1 MNLGML
7 VDFVGNLLDYD
18 PTNDTYREQLV
29 SLLNDAQTRC
39 LTDRPWDFAMR
50 DRVLKVWT
58 DVAAVSVGVVNG
70 STTVTGGPFPI
81 STSAVKPGSEYEL
94 GILEITDSNNVTARY
109 RVMYVALSNQLF
121 IDRDFAGA
129 TGAYTAKLY
138 RREIYLPSDCMQVQ
152 NVADPSVG
160 IPAKA
165 MFLSKWEREDANLD
179 PELLG
184 TMECYLPSEGLR
196 VQAPTTP
203 RGVTVPTVA
212 PGQGI
217 RTINVYMVNV
227 QGPFSTNFAVYPRD
241 ASDGFESALS
251 KVATYH
257 LTDTQT
263 LHFTPEAVANKTGFY
278 RRYYFTCPEAGILAP
293 VRVRGAYVQGAPPV
307 PNVDTVPPPGGVTL
321 GPDLSL
327 ATLSSQT
334 FQATSIRYQWDQSAV
349 YQSIQLYPHPSTDQ
363 DLDCRMLISPSRM
376 LEDQDAPLVPAAYA
390 QLIAYAALE
399 NVTMKVS
406 NPALSQ
412 VYMRKKDTLY
422 KGMEQA
428 YLKAVPRRLIKG
440 TPVAGYRYVT
450 NPFGPLRL
458 LP

>member
-1 MNLGML
+1 MNLGNL

-50 DRVLKVWT
+50 DRRLRVWT
-58 DVAAVSVGVVNG
+58 DLDVPVGVVNG
-70 STTVTGGPFPI
+70 SGTVTGGPFPI
-81 STSAVKPGSEYEL
+81 SPTAVRPGSDFEL
-94 GILEITDSNNVTARY
+94 GYLQITDSNNLTTTY
-109 RVMYVALSNQLF
+109 RVMYVAAANQLF
-121 IDRDFAGA
+121 LDRDFVGA
-129 TGAYTAKLY
+129 SGAYTAKLF
-138 RREIYLPSDCMQVQ
+138 RREVYLPSDCAQVQ

-165 MFLSKWEREDANLD
+165 LFLSKWEREEANLD
-179 PELLG
+179 PTLLG
-184 TMECYLPSEGLR
+184 NIEAYLPSEGLR

-203 RGVTVPTVA
+203 RGITVQTVA
-212 PGQGI
+212 PGQGV

-227 QGPFSTNFAVYPRD
+227 YGPRSTPFPVYPRD
-241 ASDGFESALS
+241 VSDGFESALS
-251 KVATYH
+251 KVQTYN

-263 LHFTPEAVANKTGFY
+263 LQFTPETLANKTGFY
-278 RRYYFTCPEAGILAP
+278 RRYYFTCPEANILAP
-293 VRVRGAYVQGAPPV
+293 VRVRDAIVENLVV
-307 PNVDTVPPPGGVTL
+307 PGIDTVPPPGGVTL
-321 GPDLSL
+321 APNLALSH
-327 ATLSSQT
+327 LSGQN
-334 FQATSIRYQWDQSAV
+334 FQSTSIRYQFDQSAV
-349 YQSIQLYPHPSTDQ
+349 YQSVQLYPHPAGDQ
-363 DLDCRMLISPSRM
+363 ELDCRMLISPSRM
-376 LEDQDAPLVPAAYA
+376 MEDQDAPLIPAAYA

-399 NVTMKVS
+399 NITMKVS

-422 KGMEQA
+422 KGMEQT
-428 YLKAVPRRLIKG
+428 YLKAVPRRMIKG
-440 TPVAGYRYVT
+440 TPTAGYKFIT